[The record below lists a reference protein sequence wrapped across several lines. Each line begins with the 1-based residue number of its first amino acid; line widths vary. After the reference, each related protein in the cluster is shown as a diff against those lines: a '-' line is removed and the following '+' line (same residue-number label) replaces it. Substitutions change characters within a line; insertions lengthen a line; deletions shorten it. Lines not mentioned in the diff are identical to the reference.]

1 MDDIKEGLQEI
12 AGGNSQAA
20 VLVTIVS
27 VKGSTP
33 RSPGARMIVFGDGRT
48 YGTIGGGCGEAEVRR
63 EALNALRYRINKWY
77 TLDMTNDTAEEEGMV
92 CGGTMDVFIEY
103 VDESQAEFLSK
114 CLQFINQKDTF
125 VLLTLV
131 RSDDSAQV
139 GKKLLITNSE
149 HQFGD
154 LGCPDLNSAAIE
166 LYAAIG
172 KENKPRLI
180 NLDHEFKVQENNTG
194 FKYQL
199 FYEKV
204 TAPIELLVLGGG
216 HIALPLC
223 EMGKILGYHVTV
235 VDDRPYFA
243 NTQRFSSVD
252 KVICNDFCK
261 ALEEIEVTPAT
272 FIVIVTRGH
281 RHDKICLRQVIER
294 PAGYIGMIGSKRR
307 VKALMSELAEEGISV
322 ELLNKVYSPIGL
334 KISAETPQEIA
345 VSILAEIIQ
354 VQRG

>member
-1 MDDIKEGLQEI
+1 MDEIKEGLQEI
-12 AGGNSQAA
+12 AGGKSQT

-33 RSPGARMIVFGDGRT
+33 RSPGVRMIVFGDGRT

-63 EALNALRYRINKWY
+63 EALNALKNKKNKWY

-103 VDESQAEFLSK
+103 VDETQAEFWGQ
-114 CLQFINQKDTF
+114 CLQAVDHNETF
-125 VLLTLV
+125 MLLTLV
-131 RSDDSAQV
+131 RSADSAQV
-139 GKKLLITNSE
+139 GKKLLITNSKL
-149 HQFGD
+149 QYGD
-154 LGCPDLNSAAIE
+154 LGSSDLNSAALE

-180 NLDHEFKVQENNTG
+180 NLNHEYKVLDDNIN

-235 VDDRPYFA
+235 VDDRPFFA
-243 NTQRFSSVD
+243 NSQRFSCVNN
-252 KVICNDFCK
+252 VICNDFCK
-261 ALEEIEVTPAT
+261 ALEEIEVTPAS

-281 RHDKICLRQVIER
+281 CHDKICLRQVIQK

-307 VKALMSELAEEGISV
+307 VKALMSELAEEGISS

>member
-12 AGGNSQAA
+12 AGGKSEAA
-20 VLVTIVS
+20 LVTIVS

-33 RSPGARMIVFGDGRT
+33 RSPGARMIVFKDGRT
-48 YGTIGGGCGEAEVRR
+48 YGTVGGGCGEAEIRQ
-63 EALNALRYRINKWY
+63 EALRVLHHRKNQGY

-103 VDESQAEFLSK
+103 IDKAQAEFWGH
-114 CLQFINQKDTF
+114 CLEFVNHKESFGFITI
-125 VLLTLV
+125 VH
-131 RSDDSAQV
+131 SEDSAQI
-139 GKKLLITNSE
+139 GKKLLITDSME
-149 HQFGD
+149 QYGD
-154 LGCPDLNSAAIE
+154 LGSSDLNSAIID
-166 LYAAIG
+166 LYATIG
-172 KENKPRLI
+172 KDHKPRLI
-180 NLDHEFKVQENNTG
+180 NLNDQFQVQNNYEVSA
-194 FKYQL
+194 YQL

-223 EMGKILGYHVTV
+223 EMGKILGYNVTV
-235 VDDRPYFA
+235 VDDRPFFA
-243 NTQRFSSVD
+243 NSQRFSGVD
-252 KVICNDFCK
+252 KVVCNDFGK
-261 ALEEIEVTPAT
+261 ALEEIEITPAT

-281 RHDKICLRQVIER
+281 RHDKECLRKVISK

-307 VKALMSELAEEGISV
+307 VKALMNELAEEGIPS
-322 ELLNKVYSPIGL
+322 ELLSKVYSPIGL